1 MSAWRDGE
9 KSGWRG
15 WWKARR
21 QDWKDSRREARQRS
35 RPPFDPEAWR
45 KIRYGL
51 PLLADL
57 DDADA
62 ERLGPRAWQLLQRKR
77 WVAGD
82 DVELDQPAMLAI
94 AAQAE
99 LLTLG
104 WSDRD
109 ASAAFDNV
117 TEIILLPDSFH
128 RHVEEMDDFGVMHE
142 YMDERA
148 GETSWRGPVVLAI
161 PDVADSGDY
170 TGYNVIIHEF
180 AHKLDLGNS
189 QDVDGFPPLA
199 AASDVTSKEWHRV
212 FTAVWDDLQA
222 HLERGEDTPID
233 DYAATH
239 PGECFAV
246 CCELFFTA
254 PDQLVDVYPELYDL
268 LKRYF
273 RQEPLVRFERNY
285 PAEIDQP

>member
-45 KIRYGL
+45 AIRHGL

-82 DVELDQPAMLAI
+82 DVELDQPGMLAI

-142 YMDERA
+142 YVDERA
-148 GETSWRGPVVLAI
+148 GETSWRGPVVLAV
-161 PDVADSGDY
+161 PDVAESGDY
-170 TGYNVIIHEF
+170 TGFNVIIHEF

-189 QDVDGFPPLA
+189 QDIDGFPPLA

-222 HLERGEDTPID
+222 HIERGEDTPID

-239 PGECFAV
+239 PGECFTV
-246 CCELFFTA
+246 CCELFFSA
-254 PDQLVDVYPELYDL
+254 PDQLAATYPDL
-268 LKRYF
+268 LDLLNRYF
-273 RQEPLVRFERNY
+273 RQEPLARFEQRQ
-285 PAEIDQP
+285 PSGVDQP

>member
-9 KSGWRG
+9 ESGWRG

-21 QDWKDSRREARQRS
+21 QDWKVSRREARQRS
-35 RPPFDPEAWR
+35 RHPFDPEVWR
-45 KIRYGL
+45 AIRYGL

-142 YMDERA
+142 YVDERA
-148 GETSWRGPVVLAI
+148 GETSWRGPVVLAV
-161 PDVADSGDY
+161 PDVAESGDY
-170 TGYNVIIHEF
+170 TGFNVIIHEF

-189 QDVDGFPPLA
+189 QDIDGFPPLA
-199 AASDVTSKEWHRV
+199 ANSDVTSQEWHRV

-222 HLERGEDTPID
+222 HIARDEPTPID
-233 DYAATH
+233 NYAATH

-246 CCELFFTA
+246 CCELFFSA
-254 PDQLVDVYPELYDL
+254 PDQLAAVYPELYDL

-273 RQEPLVRFERNY
+273 GQDVLGRFERRS
-285 PAEIDQP
+285 